1 MGPCTSRVPL
11 PLPLLLT
18 TCSVLCLGGAAGGE
32 KNCRASTGV
41 CSGKGGVLLQLTANK
56 SPAIGS
62 QSSWSFT
69 AAEGRAAA
77 AALQMAS
84 ALFKQASHVAVEERA
99 HLRNSTEDEVSLL
112 KVRHRFSWAEG
123 LRWAE
128 NKDLLV
134 PIVLCTTVLVLS
146 LTVVYCFLRRSR
158 QMAAEEVS
166 GFARTL
172 VPAGSTPGPRLGE
185 HSRPLCQC

>member
-99 HLRNSTEDEVSLL
+99 HLRNSTEVQLGRGAPLGREQGSLGA
-112 KVRHRFSWAEG
+112 HRPMHHSAGALTHRG
-123 LRWAE
+123 L
-128 NKDLLV
+128 LLLAQKPPDGGGRGV
-134 PIVLCTTVLVLS
+134 WLRTDAGACWQHPRTT
-146 LTVVYCFLRRSR
+146 
-158 QMAAEEVS
+158 
-166 GFARTL
+166 
-172 VPAGSTPGPRLGE
+172 LG
-185 HSRPLCQC
+185 